1 VHFLAYHDALVLR
14 KTKMLVNGSFMS
26 SRTAVRRT
34 TSKTH
39 TQPSNSHH
47 NKIQKKSQDMRPK
60 EKPTNT
66 RDDIRV
72 CAPRQSLQQ
81 QKILRSPF
89 TASKSVQR
97 EGGRKRERERANSTR
112 PKGVCTR
119 ETKGL
124 NYRCNLDLA
133 RQSEGSFLLPCQI

>member
-1 VHFLAYHDALVLR
+1 
-14 KTKMLVNGSFMS
+14 MLVNGSFMS

-97 EGGRKRERERANSTR
+97 EGGRKRERESQLNKAKGCVHERDKG
-112 PKGVCTR
+112 PK
-119 ETKGL
+119 L
-124 NYRCNLDLA
+124 
-133 RQSEGSFLLPCQI
+133 

>member
-1 VHFLAYHDALVLR
+1 
-14 KTKMLVNGSFMS
+14 
-26 SRTAVRRT
+26 
-34 TSKTH
+34 
-39 TQPSNSHH
+39 
-47 NKIQKKSQDMRPK
+47 MRPK

-97 EGGRKRERERANSTR
+97 EGGRKREREPTQQGQRVCARERQRA
-112 PKGVCTR
+112 
-119 ETKGL
+119 
-124 NYRCNLDLA
+124 
-133 RQSEGSFLLPCQI
+133 